1 MSNPKGES
9 EQQSQLFCVQYKGV
23 LYSLRA
29 RREV

>member
-9 EQQSQLFCVQYKGV
+9 ELHSQLLCMQYKGV
-23 LYSLRA
+23 MYSLRA